1 VQWDGVYVVL
11 ENKSYKIT
19 LTANHQTS
27 ATLLSP
33 IFGAM
38 DGRISES
45 IDAIINVRLQKKV
58 KNNNREEL
66 IYDGTGYTGGL
77 EIINPEVLK

>member
-1 VQWDGVYVVL
+1 M
-11 ENKSYKIT
+11 
-19 LTANHQTS
+19 
-27 ATLLSP
+27 LLSP

-45 IDAIINVRLQKKV
+45 IDAIINVKLQKKV
-58 KNNNREEL
+58 KNNKEEL
-66 IYDGTGYTGGL
+66 VYDGTGYTGGL